1 MKKKTIAIGAA
12 SAAAV
17 HMGIS
22 YLTYREIFARN
33 ANIPRFINEASKKKA
48 KKKNPASAGKKD
60 ERVEWMHAQQ
70 FTEYSLKNERGQ
82 MLKAFYLEAAEKTD
96 RFVLCSHGY
105 RNQGKGEFRFITKF
119 YHDNGFNVLLV
130 DHVAEGDSE
139 GKLISFGH
147 HESVDLK
154 LWLQFLIDRFGE
166 DIEILLHGV
175 SMGSATVLM
184 LAGNEEIPENVKF
197 IVSDCGFSNLHR
209 LFETVLKVPKAVS
222 MPLMRTVD
230 LYHKAA
236 AGFSYYDVSPV
247 DAVKNI
253 KIPVLFIHG
262 IADGFIP
269 CEMAKEMYD
278 VCPTDKD
285 LLLVEHAGHI
295 QSYRKNSEDYEK
307 KILEFTQK
315 YMNSKQT
322 VEE

>member
-1 MKKKTIAIGAA
+1 MKKSTPIICAGAA
-12 SAAAV
+12 TAV

-22 YLTYREIFARN
+22 YLTFREIFARN
-33 ANIPRFINEASKKKA
+33 ANIPRWINEASKKKA

-60 ERVEWMHAQQ
+60 ERAEWMHAQK
-70 FTEYSLKNERGQ
+70 FTEYSLINERGQ

-119 YHDNGFNVLLV
+119 YHDNGYNVLLV

-139 GKLISFGH
+139 GKYMSFGH
-147 HESVDLK
+147 FESVDLK
-154 LWLQFLIDRFGE
+154 LWIQFLLDRFGN
-166 DIEILLHGV
+166 DIEILLHGI

-184 LAGNEEIPENVKF
+184 LAGNEELPENVKF
-197 IVSDCGFSNLHR
+197 VVSDCGYSNLHE
-209 LFETVLKVPKAVS
+209 LFEDVLKVPKAFTL
-222 MPLMRTVD
+222 PLMKTVD

-236 AGFSYYDVSPV
+236 NGFSYYDISPI

-269 CEMAKEMYD
+269 ARMAQDMYD
-278 VCPTDKD
+278 VCPSDKD
-285 LLLVEHAGHI
+285 ILLVEHAGHI
-295 QSYRKNSEDYEK
+295 QSYRKNSGDYEK
-307 KILEFTQK
+307 RILEFTQK
-315 YMNSKQT
+315 NMKNKVT
-322 VEE
+322 AGE